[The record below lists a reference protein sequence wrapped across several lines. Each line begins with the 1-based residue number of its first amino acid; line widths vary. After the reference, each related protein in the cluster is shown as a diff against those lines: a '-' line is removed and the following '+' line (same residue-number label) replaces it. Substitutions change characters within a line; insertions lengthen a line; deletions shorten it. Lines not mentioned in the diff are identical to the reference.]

1 MAVMRQS
8 YVWIALC
15 ALLTLAALLSLPS
28 CGHDQ
33 KLVSLAVMPSGGFVF
48 ATPAPGATGQFTAI
62 GTYIHPPATKD
73 VTSQATWAV
82 DTNVVSIAGGLAT
95 TNGNCGSTNVSAT
108 MPEGTGG
115 ASNIVIGYSTVTVN
129 NPADPNCPGGGTE
142 GTLSVQISP
151 SNLGTVTSQTYGI
164 DCPTQ
169 SCIAVVPAGTSVAL
183 TATPVSGHTF
193 LNWTGCLPADSSDCA
208 VTVPTGGVA
217 VVATFQ

>member
-1 MAVMRQS
+1 MKRS
-8 YVWIALC
+8 YIGLALGV
-15 ALLTLAALLSLPS
+15 LVIVGAALSLPS

-48 ATPAPGATGQFTAI
+48 STPAPGATGQFTAI
-62 GTYIHPPATKD
+62 GTYIHPPATMD

-82 DTNVVSIAGGLAT
+82 DDDVVTISGGLAT
-95 TNGNCGSTNVSAT
+95 TNGNCGSGNVSAT

-115 ASNIVIGYSTVTVN
+115 AANIVIGYSTVTVN
-129 NPADPNCPGGGTE
+129 NPANPNCPGGGTE
-142 GTLSVQISP
+142 GTLSVQITP
-151 SNLGTVTSQTYGI
+151 TGLGTVTSQTYGI
-164 DCPTQ
+164 NCPTQ

-183 TATPVSGHTF
+183 TATPLAGHAF
-193 LNWTGCLPADSSDCA
+193 LNWTGCLPADSSICA

>member
-1 MAVMRQS
+1 MRRS
-8 YVWIALC
+8 SIWIALG
-15 ALLTLAALLSLPS
+15 ALVTVAALLSLPS

-48 ATPAPGATGQFTAI
+48 STPAPGATEQFTAI

-73 VTSQATWAV
+73 VTSQAVWAV
-82 DTNVVSIAGGLAT
+82 DTDVVTIAGGLAT
-95 TNGNCGSTNVSAT
+95 TNGNCGSANVSAT

-129 NPADPNCPGGGTE
+129 DPADPNCPGGGT
-142 GTLSVQISP
+142 LSVEISP
-151 SNLGTVTSQTYGI
+151 SGLGTVTSHTYGI
-164 DCPTQ
+164 NCPTQ

-183 TATPVSGHTF
+183 TATPVAPHIF
-193 LNWTGCLPADSSDCA
+193 LSWTGCLPADSPTCA
-208 VTVPTGGVA
+208 VTVPTGRIA

>member
-1 MAVMRQS
+1 MRRS
-8 YVWIALC
+8 YIWIALC
-15 ALLTLAALLSLPS
+15 ALVTLAALLSLPG

-33 KLVSLAVMPSGGFVF
+33 KLVSLAVIPSGGFVF
-48 ATPAPGATGQFTAI
+48 TTPTPGNTAQYHAI
-62 GTYIHPPATKD
+62 GTFIHPPATKD

-82 DTNVVSIAGGLAT
+82 DTGVISISGGVAT
-95 TNGNCGSTNVSAT
+95 TNGSCGTADVSAT

-142 GTLSVQISP
+142 GTLSVEISP
-151 SNLGTVTSQTYGI
+151 AGLGTVTSQTYGI
-164 DCPTQ
+164 NCPTQ

-183 TATPVSGHTF
+183 TAIPAASHSF
-193 LNWTGCLPADSSDCA
+193 LNWTGCLPADSPTCA

-217 VVATFQ
+217 VVASFQ

>member
-1 MAVMRQS
+1 MRRS
-8 YVWIALC
+8 SIWIALG
-15 ALLTLAALLSLPS
+15 ALVTVAALLSLPS

-48 ATPAPGATGQFTAI
+48 PTPDSSPGQFTAI

-73 VTSQATWAV
+73 VTSQAVWAV
-82 DTNVVSIAGGLAT
+82 DTDVVTIAGGLAT
-95 TNGNCGSTNVSAT
+95 TNGNCGSANVSAT

-115 ASNIVIGYSTVTVN
+115 ASNIIIGYSTVTVN

-151 SNLGTVTSQTYGI
+151 AGLGTVISQTYGI
-164 DCPTQ
+164 NCPTQ
-169 SCIAVVPAGTSVAL
+169 CIAVVPAGTSVAL
-183 TATPVSGHTF
+183 TATPLSGHTF
-193 LNWTGCLPADSSDCA
+193 LNWTGCLPADSPTCA

-217 VVATFQ
+217 VVASFQ